1 MTRGGCHFAF
11 LRLQLPF
18 PFLHPAFQIENGEQ
32 EKSCAEGIGEL
43 LGVKLPPGQ
52 GNQYFLQ
59 KVKQASGHK
68 GDQKSVHTGE
78 RQ

>member
-52 GNQYFLQ
+52 GNQ
-59 KVKQASGHK
+59 
-68 GDQKSVHTGE
+68 
-78 RQ
+78 